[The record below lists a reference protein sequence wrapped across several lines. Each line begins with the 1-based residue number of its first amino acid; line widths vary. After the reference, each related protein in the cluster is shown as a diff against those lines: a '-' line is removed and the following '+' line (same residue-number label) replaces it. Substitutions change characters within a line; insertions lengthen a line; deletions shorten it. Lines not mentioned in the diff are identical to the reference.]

1 MYLFVVS
8 KDFTK
13 LHFIARILYT
23 DLYTDANFTKKA
35 RKTMPKMPNNITD
48 ASLKKLEPLNNK
60 QTTYSDALRKG
71 FVIVVSPKG
80 SKSFLPIHH

>member
-1 MYLFVVS
+1 
-8 KDFTK
+8 
-13 LHFIARILYT
+13 
-23 DLYTDANFTKKA
+23 
-35 RKTMPKMPNNITD
+35 MPKMPNNITD

-80 SKSFLPIHH
+80 SKSFFYRYTINKKARRFSLGTYPGLPSRLPERNG